1 MSGYSEAKCKFCGD
15 KILWN
20 NSSRYADGD
29 GEWHNRR
36 LPVNPNGGEHRC
48 GKKAEW
54 VLARQAA
61 LMAVHV

>member
-20 NSSRYADGD
+20 NSSQYVESDGT
-29 GEWHNRR
+29 WRNKR

-48 GKKAEW
+48 ERKREW
-54 VLARQAA
+54 VTARLAAA
-61 LMAVHV
+61 MAVGL